1 MADLGN
7 LAGVPGWYSQADGIN
22 DQGEI
27 VGWADSNV
35 SGMET
40 QRAFVYVSGQM
51 YNLTF
56 NVYQRDL
63 NVRLTEAVAINC
75 KGWIAANGYDIRTP
89 DTKRAYLL
97 IPRGPASAGC

>member
-1 MADLGN
+1 
-7 LAGVPGWYSQADGIN
+7 
-22 DQGEI
+22 
-27 VGWADSNV
+27 
-35 SGMET
+35 
-40 QRAFVYVSGQM
+40 
-51 YNLTF
+51 
-56 NVYQRDL
+56 L